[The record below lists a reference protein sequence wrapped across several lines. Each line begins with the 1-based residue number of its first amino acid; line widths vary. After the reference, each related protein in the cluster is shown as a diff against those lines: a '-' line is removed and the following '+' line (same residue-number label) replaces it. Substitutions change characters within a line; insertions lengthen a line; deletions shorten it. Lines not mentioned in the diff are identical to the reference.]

1 MASKLKICIFTE
13 TYYPVIG
20 GGETQTR
27 LLAEGLASRG
37 HKVTI
42 VTRRSDA
49 SLQKVERYGEIT
61 VYRLPPSGGQHYRKW
76 GLLFSGFAA
85 LAQLHRDYDLIFVSG
100 FRVIGV
106 SAILVSKIFGKVCIL
121 KSDNNG
127 EMSGKFF
134 SGGLLKYGLNEEFL
148 PFKIALRFRNRLLR
162 SAHAFVAISK
172 EIEAEFSD
180 YGGVPAS
187 KIIYIPNSVD
197 IKAFYPVPKSE
208 KEKLKQSLGL
218 PTNVTLVIYT
228 GRLVSYKGL
237 PLLLK
242 AWKEIQAKYEK
253 VLLLL
258 VGSASND
265 IFGCEQE
272 LKDFVNANDLRNT
285 VWFVGE
291 VQGVSKFLK
300 ASDIFVFPTEKEAF
314 GISLIE
320 AMACALPVISTP
332 VGGIKDFLKDK
343 KNGLLV
349 TPGDLN
355 GLYIALEQ
363 LILDRSLA
371 TRLAAEALKNVKDS
385 FSDDIVT
392 DKYIELFI
400 KLAYQRGGKQIAK

>member
-1 MASKLKICIFTE
+1 MSSSLKVCIFTE

-37 HKVTI
+37 HEVTI

-61 VYRLPPSGGQHYRKW
+61 VYRLPPSGGQHYKKW
-76 GLLFSGFAA
+76 GMLFSGLAA
-85 LAQLHRDYDLIFVSG
+85 LARLHRKYDLIFVSG

-106 SAILVSKIFGKVCIL
+106 SAILVSKIFGKVCVL

-134 SGGLLKYGLNEEFL
+134 SGGLTKYGLNEKSL
-148 PFKIALRFRNRLLR
+148 PFKIALRFRNRFLR

-172 EIEAEFSD
+172 EIEAEISHH
-180 YGGVPAS
+180 GGIPAS
-187 KIIYIPNSVD
+187 KIIYIPNSVNTK
-197 IKAFYPVPKSE
+197 IFHPVRKSE
-208 KEKLKQSLGL
+208 KDRLKRRLGL
-218 PTNVTLVIYT
+218 STNITLVTYT

-242 AWKEIQAKYEK
+242 AWKEIQAKYAK

-272 LKDFVNANDLRNT
+272 LKDFVNANRLENT
-285 VWFVGE
+285 IWFVGE
-291 VQGVSKFLK
+291 VPEVSKFLK
-300 ASDIFVFPTEKEAF
+300 ASDIFVFPTEREAF

-332 VGGIKDFLKDK
+332 VGAIKDFLKHK
-343 KNGLLV
+343 KNGLMV
-349 TPGDLN
+349 TPGDLD
-355 GLYIALEQ
+355 GLCFALER
-363 LILDRSLA
+363 LISDRSLA
-371 TRLAAEALKNVKDS
+371 TRLAVEAWNNVKDS

-400 KLAYQRGGKQIAK
+400 KLAYQRGGKHIAK